1 MLLGSLVFMA
11 GCPASRGST
20 DAAVDDAGVDA
31 SVAIVDAGPPPP
43 ADLEPGVTVTQK
55 DGGTVVVAAN
65 AQVEDAIALTVVMP
79 ARLKDFRLRLM
90 DWTDK
95 VVVSDDAL
103 QADGVTWVLTPAE
116 PLKSGRDYTLKLD
129 AELGPVITD
138 EAGGTWNDW
147 ELSFHLAGEIAPEP
161 TAKKPLKKRK

>member
-1 MLLGSLVFMA
+1 MEL
-11 GCPASRGST
+11 
-20 DAAVDDAGVDA
+20 
-31 SVAIVDAGPPPP
+31 VDAGPPPP
-43 ADLEPGVTVTQK
+43 ANLEPTVTASQK
-55 DGGTVVVAAN
+55 DGGVSAITAN
-65 AQVEDAIALTVVMP
+65 AEVEEVVALTVALP

-103 QADGVTWVLTPAE
+103 QADGVTWVLTPSE

-147 ELSFHLAGEIAPEP
+147 ELSFHMTGEIAPEP